1 MKSFFSR
8 VNYLCQV
15 FLKKQKSKRKK
26 SDCIVFRVYNPNFKN
41 CFSLVE
47 KKNKTL
53 SSVNIKGGA
62 SLFFFCFPH

>member
-53 SSVNIKGGA
+53 SSVI
-62 SLFFFCFPH
+62 